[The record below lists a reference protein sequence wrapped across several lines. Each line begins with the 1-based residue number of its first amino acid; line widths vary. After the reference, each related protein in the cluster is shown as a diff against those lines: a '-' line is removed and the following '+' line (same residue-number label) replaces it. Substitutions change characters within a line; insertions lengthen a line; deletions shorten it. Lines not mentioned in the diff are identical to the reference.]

1 MLNPNGDLQLRQQQ
15 QLQQRVEQQISTI
28 YADIN
33 LSVSIEVLAAELI
46 STMRLTDQSHTPTP
60 QINHWSEKDTI
71 LITYGDSIFNQDEKP
86 LQTLHHFLH
95 SYCANTINSVHILPF
110 FPYSSDDGF
119 SVIDYAS
126 VNDALGDWDDIKQ
139 IAQSHHLMSDLV
151 INHCSSRSKW
161 FDNFIRGEGTGYDYF
176 YTDSTYSLSNA
187 TLSTNGDSN
196 TERHDIEAV
205 VRPRTSPLFRSTQTA
220 SGEQQVWCTFSH
232 DQVDLDFTN
241 PKVLINFVSIIR
253 QYLDNGVKIFRL
265 DAIAFLWK
273 KAGTPCINLPE
284 THEIVRLLRTL
295 IEHARPDAVIITE
308 TNIPNKENLTYFGN
322 GNEAH
327 CIYNFAL
334 PPLLVNTL
342 ITGNCQY
349 LKQWMMSMPPAQ
361 NGTAYFNFIASHD
374 GIGLRP
380 TEGLLSDQEI
390 NQLVTTMQE
399 FGGKIS
405 WRTVTTD
412 TKHTANSKSEE
423 VRKPYELNITL
434 YDALKGTTAGK
445 DEWGHR
451 RFICAHTIMF
461 ALEGIPGIYI
471 HSLLGTSNDYK
482 KLEHTSHNRSINRH
496 RWALDSLTEQLDDP
510 ESQHARS
517 LHDINYLITLRTA
530 QPAFHPNATQFTLQL
545 GDQIFGFWRQSIDR
559 SQSIFCISNISNTQ
573 LILPLA
579 NVNLISSDFWY
590 DLITGDTIKNI
601 SQILTLEPYQTL
613 WLSNR

>member
-1 MLNPNGDLQLRQQQ
+1 MLNPNGDLPLQLPP
-15 QLQQRVEQQISTI
+15 QLQQRVAQQLSTI

-33 LSVSIEVLAAELI
+33 LSVSTDALAAELI
-46 STMRLTDQSHTPTP
+46 STMRLTDQFHTPTP

-71 LITYGDSIFNQDEKP
+71 LITYGDSILNQDEKP
-86 LQTLHHFLH
+86 LQTLHHFLQR
-95 SYCANTINSVHILPF
+95 YCADTINSVHILPF

-176 YTDSTYSLSNA
+176 YTASNYSLSSGNP
-187 TLSTNGDSN
+187 STAGYNSD
-196 TERHDIEAV
+196 DIKAV

-342 ITGNCQY
+342 ITGNCKY

-380 TEGLLSDQEI
+380 TEGLLSVQEI
-390 NQLVTTMQE
+390 NQLVTTMQA

-405 WRTVTTD
+405 WRTVTVNTN
-412 TKHTANSKSEE
+412 NSTNLNSNEYK
-423 VRKPYELNITL
+423 KPYELNITL
-434 YDALKGTTAGK
+434 YDALKGTTSGE
-445 DEWGHR
+445 DTWGHA

-496 RWALDSLTEQLDDP
+496 RWALNSLTEQLDDP
-510 ESQHARS
+510 KSQHARS
-517 LHDINYLITLRTA
+517 LHDINHLITLRTA

-545 GDQIFGFWRQSIDR
+545 GEQLFGFWRQSIDR
-559 SQSIFCISNISNTQ
+559 SQSIFCISNISDTQ
-573 LILPLA
+573 ITLPLA
-579 NVNLISSDFWY
+579 SVNLISSDFWY
-590 DLITGDTIKNI
+590 DLITGDTIEDI
-601 SQILTLEPYQTL
+601 SQILTLKPYQTL